1 MSLTIG
7 ALAKALPVLASGTTT
22 AFIGHPCTGKSTLC
36 TEIILEKIDKIPVV
50 FFVLDRPIHIVKKII
65 LSRNEKAERMLKI
78 IDGYSCLSG
87 GTKAKSDNLFVIENL
102 SNPSDINVTIS
113 SVIAQTGRRALF
125 IIDSFS
131 TILDYISEELAA
143 RLLNSIV
150 ARLRENDYW
159 SFIVLEEGIHSEQFY
174 NKIKHIM
181 DCVVEFRVKEGEED
195 KMQMLKRYFRVFVYR
210 YGEYDVNW
218 YPLTL
223 SRVMKI

>member
-7 ALAKALPVLASGTTT
+7 ALAKALPALAPGTVT

-36 TEIILEKIDKIPVV
+36 MEIILEKIDKIPVV
-50 FFVLDRPIHIVKKII
+50 FFVLDRPIHTVKKII

-87 GTKAKSDNLFVIENL
+87 GTGAKSDRLFVIDNL
-102 SNPSDINVTIS
+102 SNPSDINVTIN
-113 SVIAQTGRRALF
+113 SVIAQTGRKALF
-125 IIDSFS
+125 ILDSFS
-131 TILDYISEELAA
+131 TILNYMNEDLAA

-159 SFIVLEEGIHSEQFY
+159 GFIVFEGGIHSEQFY

-181 DCVVEFRVKEGEED
+181 DCVVEFKVKEDEKDG
-195 KMQMLKRYFRVFVYR
+195 MQLLTRYFRVFVYR
-210 YGEYDVNW
+210 YGEYNVNW
-218 YPLTL
+218 HPLIQ
-223 SRVMKI
+223 SKVMKI